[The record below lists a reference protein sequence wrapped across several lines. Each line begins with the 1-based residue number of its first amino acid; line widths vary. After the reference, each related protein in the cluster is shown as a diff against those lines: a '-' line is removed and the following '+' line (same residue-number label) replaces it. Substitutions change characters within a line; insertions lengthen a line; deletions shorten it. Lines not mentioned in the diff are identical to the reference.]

1 MTGPI
6 VPRSTFNHG
15 RKSNVGTSVVTLVG
29 DSIKTKR
36 GVLIKAASG
45 NSGKVYVGISTSV
58 TADSNDGTDG
68 FELSAGDS
76 LEVEI
81 NDVRSIHII
90 ASESGQKVFW
100 IGV

>member
-1 MTGPI
+1 MPGPI

-15 RKSNVGTSVVTLVG
+15 RKSGIGTSVVTLV
-29 DSIKTKR
+29 DTSIKTER
-36 GVLIKAASG
+36 GVLIKAAAG
-45 NSGKVYVGISTSV
+45 NSGKVYIGINTSI
-58 TADSNDGTDG
+58 TADLNDATDG

-81 NDVRSIHII
+81 NDVRSVHII
-90 ASESGQKVFW
+90 ASTAGQKVFW